1 MKALFDQ
8 ISYKISKNI
17 TRKYSTSFSFG
28 IFLLNKKLH
37 DAIYAIYGFVRVA
50 DEIVDSFHD
59 FDKEE
64 LLTEFRK
71 DTYQAL
77 ERGISLNPV
86 LNSFQEIVNLYNI
99 ERELIDTF
107 LDSMEMD
114 LNPQDYEQENF
125 EKYILGSA
133 EVVGLMCLRVF
144 TENNRA
150 FYDELKPYAMK
161 LGSAFQKV
169 NFLRDLKQDF
179 DTLGRSYFPEID
191 LNNLS
196 QQDKLNIEADI
207 QNDFNEALIGI
218 KKLPSSS
225 MLGVYSAY
233 MYYQVLLTKIKA
245 TAPQEVMS
253 TRVRVPNSR
262 KLFLMGKCYVQCRLN
277 LI

>member
-37 DAIYAIYGFVRVA
+37 DAIYAIYGYVRVA

-64 LLTEFRK
+64 LLKEYRK

-77 ERGISLNPV
+77 ERGIRLNPV
-86 LNSFQEIVNLYNI
+86 LNSFQETVSLYNI
-99 ERELIDTF
+99 DRELIDTF

-144 TENNRA
+144 TENDRV
-150 FYDELKPYAMK
+150 FYEELKPYAMK

-196 QQDKLNIEADI
+196 QQDKINIEADI

-225 MLGVYSAY
+225 MVGVYSAY

-245 TAPQEVMS
+245 TAPQEVMT
-253 TRVRVPNSR
+253 TRVRVPNS
-262 KLFLMGKCYVQCRLN
+262 KKIFLMGKCYVQCRLN

>member
-1 MKALFDQ
+1 M
-8 ISYKISKNI
+8 
-17 TRKYSTSFSFG
+17 
-28 IFLLNKKLH
+28 
-37 DAIYAIYGFVRVA
+37 
-50 DEIVDSFHD
+50 
-59 FDKEE
+59 
-64 LLTEFRK
+64 TEFRK

-253 TRVRVPNSR
+253 TRVRVPNSK